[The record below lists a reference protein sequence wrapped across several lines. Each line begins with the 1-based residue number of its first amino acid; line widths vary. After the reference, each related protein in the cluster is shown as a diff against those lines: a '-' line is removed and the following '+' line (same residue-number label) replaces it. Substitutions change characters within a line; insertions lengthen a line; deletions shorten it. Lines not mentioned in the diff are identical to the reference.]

1 MLQNWSE
8 ELITCPPAAK
18 PGSAST
24 NDDEPSGKPAPGG
37 TLENGTRNGTLP
49 SDVCEKPVLLLPRK
63 NPSASSPKRRSDSS
77 Q

>member
-1 MLQNWSE
+1 
-8 ELITCPPAAK
+8 
-18 PGSAST
+18 
-24 NDDEPSGKPAPGG
+24 
-37 TLENGTRNGTLP
+37 LENGTRNGTLP